1 MRRRAQHCLHDTHWD
16 PFERHIL
23 RLIADHAHEIGAMR
37 QRIVAAKTDPRV
49 IAATRH
55 DLEQALDDILSTF
68 TPEHVALAGPVIDLP
83 GAPTPA
89 NLLAGLLTRA
99 MGIVSGVES
108 RITNGQSSNWELHR
122 GMDALGLSDSKLSK
136 LFLDRAEVVM
146 LGTPPAVVQRM
157 VTLSAMGDP
166 EGRMLREAGL
176 RSRMARARH
185 YVRTTIHNVET
196 ELAKSSWLF
205 DEIVAERMRLETWSL
220 NEGPDATLEVIM
232 KVVLE
237 GMAEWTITARVR
249 DHGRLP
255 ADTCNRISSIKH
267 DGSILLGRRLDRDAR
282 GIAEDHPSMAAA
294 PLVAALRWRE
304 VPEEV
309 PIDPS
314 ATVHLEGD
322 VRLSKDVLVHAPG
335 GNTCWIDVDQPLPD
349 TIVAAM
355 VGRPIT
361 DLVEHPW
368 LDPRIIV
375 KDSMISSRGA
385 HFLVEIPRARLM
397 PVDEDDGDPVEE
409 WGSLQNQQC
418 LTREEDLRNRRRA
431 EPDRVRSRDAN
442 EINVHHRPLSHG
454 RNASRT
460 IGTHARSRR
469 GVAAIMTAVALT
481 LLMIIVASIMFAR
494 R

>member
-1 MRRRAQHCLHDTHWD
+1 
-16 PFERHIL
+16 
-23 RLIADHAHEIGAMR
+23 MR
-37 QRIVAAKTDPRV
+37 QRIEADATDPRG
-49 IAATRH
+49 IETTKH
-55 DLEQALDDILSTF
+55 DLEHALDGILSTF
-68 TPEHVALAGPVIDLP
+68 TPEHVALARPVINLP
-83 GAPTPA
+83 GAPTPT
-89 NLLAGLLTRA
+89 NLLAGLLTHA
-99 MGIVSGVES
+99 MGIVSGIES
-108 RITNGQSSNWELHR
+108 RVTNGKSSNWELYR
-122 GMDALGLSDSKLSK
+122 GMDALGFADSELRK

-146 LGTPPAVVQRM
+146 LKSPPTIVQRM
-157 VTLSAMGDP
+157 LTLSAMGDP

-185 YVRTTIHNVET
+185 YVRATIHNVET

-220 NEGPDATLEVIM
+220 SEGPDATLEIMM

-237 GMAEWTITARVR
+237 GMAEWTFTSRVR

-282 GIAEDHPSMAAA
+282 GLAEDHPSMAAA
-294 PLVAALRWRE
+294 PLVSALRWRAA
-304 VPEEV
+304 PEEV

-322 VRLSKDVLVHAPG
+322 VRLSDDILVHGPA
-335 GNTCWIDVDQPLPD
+335 GNTCWIDVDQTLPD

-368 LDPRIIV
+368 VDPRIIV
-375 KDSMISSRGA
+375 KDSMISSQGA
-385 HFLVEIPRARLM
+385 RFLVEMPRARLM
-397 PVDEDDGDPVEE
+397 QVDEDDGDPVEE
-409 WGSLQNQQC
+409 WGSIQNQQC
-418 LTREEDLRNRRRA
+418 LAREEDLRERRRA
-431 EPDRVRSRDAN
+431 AHERVRSRDASEN
-442 EINVHHRPLSHG
+442 NVHPRPLSHG

-469 GVAAIMTAVALT
+469 GMAAIMTAVALT